1 MYYGLFYL
9 FARNIFFFIFG
20 KVMIYVN
27 NPKAAADFW
36 TDKIGFTV
44 DKINDSETGIIS
56 VELTPNSTSDAG
68 IVLFD
73 RDIVRKMEHELNL
86 GTPSI
91 LFSSY
96 NIKDM
101 RDKLIE
107 KGVNVGDII
116 EMNGALTF
124 NFSDPE
130 GNYFAVEQIEK
141 S

>member
-1 MYYGLFYL
+1 M
-9 FARNIFFFIFG
+9 IDKFG

-44 DKINDSETGIIS
+44 DKINDSETGIFS

-73 RDIVRKMEHELNL
+73 RDIVRKMEPELNL

>member
-1 MYYGLFYL
+1 M
-9 FARNIFFFIFG
+9 IDKFG

-44 DKINDSETGIIS
+44 DKINDSETGIFS

-73 RDIVRKMEHELNL
+73 RDIVRKMEPELNL

-116 EMNGALTF
+116 EMNGSLNF

-141 S
+141 N

>member
-1 MYYGLFYL
+1 M
-9 FARNIFFFIFG
+9 IDKFG
-20 KVMIYVN
+20 RVMIYVN
-27 NPKAAADFW
+27 DPKAVADFW
-36 TDKIGFTV
+36 TDKMGFIIGRVTT
-44 DKINDSETGIIS
+44 NETGVLS
-56 VELTPNSTSDAG
+56 VELTPNDISDAG

-73 RDIVRKMEHELNL
+73 RDVVQKMEPELNL

-130 GNYFAVEQIEK
+130 GNYFAVEQLEK

>member
-1 MYYGLFYL
+1 MG
-9 FARNIFFFIFG
+9 RVTTN
-20 KVMIYVN
+20 
-27 NPKAAADFW
+27 
-36 TDKIGFTV
+36 
-44 DKINDSETGIIS
+44 ETGVLS
-56 VELTPNSTSDAG
+56 VELTPNDISDAG

-73 RDIVRKMEHELNL
+73 RAVVQKMEPELNL